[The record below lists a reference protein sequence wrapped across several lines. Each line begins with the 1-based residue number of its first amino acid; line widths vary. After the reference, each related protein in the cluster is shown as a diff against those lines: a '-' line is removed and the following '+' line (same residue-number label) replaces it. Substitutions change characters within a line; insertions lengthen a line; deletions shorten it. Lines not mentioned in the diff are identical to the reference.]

1 MRMRLFVAIVPPTEV
16 LAHLE
21 LALDTA
27 RGPGAASGPLRWTE
41 PGDRHLT
48 LAFYGDVPDG
58 YLAEV
63 TGAMD
68 ELSGTTAPFRL
79 ALRGAG
85 LFDGRTVWIGLAG
98 DVDALQACMR
108 GAGAVGT
115 DVLGRDP
122 DNRSRAH
129 LTVARVRSRG
139 RRNGRSNGRRNG
151 RSNGR
156 RRDAEPTDV
165 EALAHALAVYEG
177 PAWTVREIALVASD
191 LGAGHRGA
199 PRYDVVH
206 LAALGAV
213 AG

>member
-1 MRMRLFVAIVPPTEV
+1 MVHALQMRLFAAVLPPPEV

-21 LALDTA
+21 LALDTV
-27 RGPGAASGPLRWTE
+27 RGPGVARGPLRWTE
-41 PGDRHLT
+41 AGGRHLT

-63 TGAMD
+63 TGALD
-68 ELSGTTAPFRL
+68 EVSGTTAPFRL

-85 LFDGRTVWIGLAG
+85 VFDGRTVWIGLAG
-98 DVDALQACMR
+98 DVDALQSCMR

-122 DNRSRAH
+122 GHRSRAH

-139 RRNGRSNGRRNG
+139 RRNGRRA
-151 RSNGR
+151 
-156 RRDAEPTDV
+156 DTEPADV
-165 EALAHALAVYEG
+165 ESLTHALAVYSG
-177 PAWTVREIALVASD
+177 PTWVVEEIVLMVSN
-191 LGAGHRGA
+191 LGAGRGGA

-206 LAALGAV
+206 RSPLGAV